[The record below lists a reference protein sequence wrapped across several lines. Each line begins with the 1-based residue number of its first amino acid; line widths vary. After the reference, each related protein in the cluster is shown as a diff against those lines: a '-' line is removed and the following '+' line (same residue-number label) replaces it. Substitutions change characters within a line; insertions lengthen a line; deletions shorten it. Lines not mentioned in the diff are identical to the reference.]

1 MEVVD
6 LMKKRI
12 LPHEPEEE
20 LLRASDVAQDLAVLE
35 QGLARRR
42 IEFEVGKRLQ
52 VAISASTKRLISE
65 LVAQKVC
72 RSEEEVIARA
82 VRAFYV
88 ATLPAV
94 QEGAALQTIG
104 G

>member
-1 MEVVD
+1 
-6 LMKKRI
+6 MKKHI

-35 QGLARRR
+35 QGLAIRRMEYE
-42 IEFEVGKRLQ
+42 IGKRLQ

-104 G
+104 V

>member
-1 MEVVD
+1 
-6 LMKKRI
+6 MKKRI

-42 IEFEVGKRLQ
+42 IEYEIGKRLQ

-65 LVAQKVC
+65 LVAQQVC

>member
-1 MEVVD
+1 
-6 LMKKRI
+6 MKKRI

-20 LLRASDVAQDLAVLE
+20 LLRASDVAEDLAVLE

-42 IEFEVGKRLQ
+42 IEYEIGKRLQ

-65 LVAQKVC
+65 LVAQQVC

-94 QEGAALQTIG
+94 QEGATLHRG
-104 G
+104 

>member
-1 MEVVD
+1 MEVTE
-6 LMKKRI
+6 MRKRI

-20 LLRASDVAQDLAVLE
+20 LLRASDVAQDLTVLE
-35 QGLARRR
+35 RGLARRR
-42 IEFEVGKRLQ
+42 IEYEVGKRLQ

-65 LVAQKVC
+65 LIAQKVC

-88 ATLPAV
+88 ATLPVIQEEAV
-94 QEGAALQTIG
+94 FQTAE
-104 G
+104 

>member
-1 MEVVD
+1 
-6 LMKKRI
+6 MKKRI

>member
-1 MEVVD
+1 MR
-6 LMKKRI
+6 KRI

-35 QGLARRR
+35 RGLARRR
-42 IEFEVGKRLQ
+42 IEYEVSKRLQ

-65 LVAQKVC
+65 LIAQKVC
-72 RSEEEVIARA
+72 RSEDEVIARA

-88 ATLPAV
+88 ATLPAIR
-94 QEGAALQTIG
+94 EETALQTAE
-104 G
+104 

>member
-1 MEVVD
+1 MR
-6 LMKKRI
+6 KRI
-12 LPHEPEEE
+12 LPHEPDEE

-35 QGLARRR
+35 WGLARRQ
-42 IEFEVGKRLQ
+42 IEYEMSKRLQ

-65 LVAQKVC
+65 LIAQKVC
-72 RSEEEVIARA
+72 RNEEEVIARA

-94 QEGAALQTIG
+94 QEEANLQTVR
-104 G
+104 